1 MVGVIRRWYILL
13 LTFFIICASG
23 LSAVWYFKEPVYHV
37 TGAIRIAPILAD
49 ILTNTKDKGDIS
61 DYEIF
66 MNTQAELIKSD
77 QVLQRVAD
85 DLQNKELSFF
95 ENEAVGLKQKLK
107 QLIKGTEMNPELVW
121 LLKQAISRRAIVV
134 GADSDTELIK
144 INVISL
150 RDDEAKQI
158 VDSFI
163 NNAMAVGRTNSTQGE
178 DLNLSL
184 LDAEKK
190 DLEEEIEYTSQ
201 AIHRLA
207 EKYGTDTLTG
217 RQEMMLQRITALQS
231 ELIKTESLKADL
243 EAEVMLLERTEE
255 GSIPAD
261 ELLKMRQNF
270 INGDPSVVAFAR
282 SIAEV
287 DQMLIVADQTFTPI
301 NQKIKQQ
308 EEIYET
314 MKERLVEL
322 KEEAGKAF
330 DELLAEEIDIAG
342 ESNLVRARA
351 QLEHIIEKEKLLRE
365 TIKKEDSETIKLGQ
379 MQLEIE
385 SLQDKSDIYK
395 QRYEAVLQ
403 RIQDLELQKKR
414 PARMS
419 VHYYAQTQLVQ
430 DQRVK
435 YSAGIMFVGLIFGM
449 WFAYL
454 RDKADKRLWLPEDA
468 SKRIGIKIIGTT
480 TSLHAVKPSLLPEQ
494 IIEDYQTIRAN
505 LELSSDEG
513 IPRILVVTSPGM
525 REGKTTFS
533 VNLAT
538 SLAEAGKRVLLIDGD
553 LRKPDVARL
562 LNLPKDLMGLQ
573 NVLSGVQIERAVY
586 SMPSTG
592 LDVLA
597 ADYYDPADGYELLA
611 LPSTADMIK
620 KISKKYDHVIIDTPP
635 ALSFPDALMWA
646 KIGNAVVLTSF
657 AGQTTFPD
665 LREAKERLV
674 SLDIKVLGAVVTSVE
689 AEHSYY
695 RHSPAYYAQR
705 SRARRIRRKTLLS
718 YDN

>member
-1 MVGVIRRWYILL
+1 
-13 LTFFIICASG
+13 
-23 LSAVWYFKEPVYHV
+23 
-37 TGAIRIAPILAD
+37 
-49 ILTNTKDKGDIS
+49 
-61 DYEIF
+61 
-66 MNTQAELIKSD
+66 
-77 QVLQRVAD
+77 
-85 DLQNKELSFF
+85 
-95 ENEAVGLKQKLK
+95 
-107 QLIKGTEMNPELVW
+107 
-121 LLKQAISRRAIVV
+121 
-134 GADSDTELIK
+134 
-144 INVISL
+144 
-150 RDDEAKQI
+150 
-158 VDSFI
+158 
-163 NNAMAVGRTNSTQGE
+163 
-178 DLNLSL
+178 
-184 LDAEKK
+184 
-190 DLEEEIEYTSQ
+190 
-201 AIHRLA
+201 
-207 EKYGTDTLTG
+207 
-217 RQEMMLQRITALQS
+217 
-231 ELIKTESLKADL
+231 
-243 EAEVMLLERTEE
+243 
-255 GSIPAD
+255 
-261 ELLKMRQNF
+261 
-270 INGDPSVVAFAR
+270 
-282 SIAEV
+282 
-287 DQMLIVADQTFTPI
+287 
-301 NQKIKQQ
+301 
-308 EEIYET
+308 
-314 MKERLVEL
+314 
-322 KEEAGKAF
+322 
-330 DELLAEEIDIAG
+330 
-342 ESNLVRARA
+342 
-351 QLEHIIEKEKLLRE
+351 
-365 TIKKEDSETIKLGQ
+365 

-435 YSAGIMFVGLIFGM
+435 YSAGIIFVGLIFGM

-611 LPSTADMIK
+611 LPSTANMIK

-674 SLDIKVLGAVVTSVE
+674 SVDIKVLGAVVTSVE

-718 YDN
+718 YEN